1 MALSADRTAA
11 SKPAIAPPEM
21 AGAEGRS
28 AEVLARILSAIGL
41 AALLSGCLY
50 LGWPFFHLLILAAAG
65 LMAREWARLCGR
77 GRTGS
82 GGFALIVVCV
92 IVVALASFAMTS
104 EASLVLILGAPAVG
118 LAARTERPSDAV
130 WLGAGV
136 LYVGGAAWATV
147 ALFDLFRDGMWAV
160 AWIFAVVALTDIG
173 AFLVGRMAGGPQLAP
188 RLSPKKTWS
197 GFFGGLACAAL
208 AGLAFALVADRQAAG
223 FHIACGAG
231 RQSGGASGGFVRIA
245 VQTPV
250 RGQGFRASDPRARRL
265 AGSGRRR
272 GSGHDPGCRSG
283 LVARRRGNAMALEA
297 QRPAGPGAGPR
308 RSESAR
314 TDGPRRITILGA
326 TGSIGKSTLDLVARQ
341 PDGFAVEALTAQP

>member
-1 MALSADRTAA
+1 MALSADRAAA

-65 LMAREWARLCGR
+65 LMAREWARVCGR

-223 FHIACGAG
+223 FHIAAALVVSLVAQAGDLFESLFKRRFGAK
-231 RQSGGASGGFVRIA
+231 
-245 VQTPV
+245 
-250 RGQGFRASDPRARRL
+250 D
-265 AGSGRRR
+265 SGRLIPGHGGLLDRVDGVVPAMILAAGLASLR
-272 GSGHDPGCRSG
+272 GG
-283 LVARRRGNAMALEA
+283 
-297 QRPAGPGAGPR
+297 
-308 RSESAR
+308 
-314 TDGPRRITILGA
+314 
-326 TGSIGKSTLDLVARQ
+326 
-341 PDGFAVEALTAQP
+341 VETPWL

>member
-1 MALSADRTAA
+1 MALSADRAA
-11 SKPAIAPPEM
+11 TSKPAIAPPEM

-41 AALLSGCLY
+41 AALLSVCLY

-197 GFFGGLACAAL
+197 GFVGGLACAAL

-223 FHIACGAG
+223 FHIAAALVVSLVAQAGDLFESLFKRRFGAK
-231 RQSGGASGGFVRIA
+231 
-245 VQTPV
+245 
-250 RGQGFRASDPRARRL
+250 D
-265 AGSGRRR
+265 SGRLIPGHGGLLDRVDGVVPAMILAAGLASLR
-272 GSGHDPGCRSG
+272 GG
-283 LVARRRGNAMALEA
+283 
-297 QRPAGPGAGPR
+297 
-308 RSESAR
+308 
-314 TDGPRRITILGA
+314 
-326 TGSIGKSTLDLVARQ
+326 
-341 PDGFAVEALTAQP
+341 VETPWL

>member
-197 GFFGGLACAAL
+197 GFVGGLACAAL

-223 FHIACGAG
+223 FHIAAALVVSLVAQAGDLFESLFKRRFGAK
-231 RQSGGASGGFVRIA
+231 
-245 VQTPV
+245 
-250 RGQGFRASDPRARRL
+250 D
-265 AGSGRRR
+265 SGRLIPGHGGLLDRVDGVVPAMILAAGLASLR
-272 GSGHDPGCRSG
+272 GG
-283 LVARRRGNAMALEA
+283 
-297 QRPAGPGAGPR
+297 
-308 RSESAR
+308 
-314 TDGPRRITILGA
+314 
-326 TGSIGKSTLDLVARQ
+326 
-341 PDGFAVEALTAQP
+341 VETPWL

>member
-1 MALSADRTAA
+1 MALSADRTAT

-21 AGAEGRS
+21 ADAEGRS

-197 GFFGGLACAAL
+197 GFVGGLACAAL

-223 FHIACGAG
+223 FHIAAALVVSLVAQAGDLFESLFKRRFGAK
-231 RQSGGASGGFVRIA
+231 
-245 VQTPV
+245 
-250 RGQGFRASDPRARRL
+250 D
-265 AGSGRRR
+265 SGRLIPGHGGLLDRVDGVVPAMILAAGLASLR
-272 GSGHDPGCRSG
+272 GG
-283 LVARRRGNAMALEA
+283 
-297 QRPAGPGAGPR
+297 
-308 RSESAR
+308 
-314 TDGPRRITILGA
+314 
-326 TGSIGKSTLDLVARQ
+326 
-341 PDGFAVEALTAQP
+341 VETPWL